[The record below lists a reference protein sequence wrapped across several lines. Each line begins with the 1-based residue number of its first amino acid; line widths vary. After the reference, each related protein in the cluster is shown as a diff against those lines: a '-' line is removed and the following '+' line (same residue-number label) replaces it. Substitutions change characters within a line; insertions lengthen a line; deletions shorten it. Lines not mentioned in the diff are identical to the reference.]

1 MSAPTADALPRPG
14 VARFGHELVLM
25 AGLLA
30 LLFWALA
37 LVSYVRVD
45 PAWSTSGAL
54 DGEGLHNWMGRL
66 GAWWADV
73 SYLAFG
79 GSVWWLMLAA
89 VRTWL
94 LSARRWLHATD
105 MELPRLGQRLHLWFS
120 LALLLGGSCVLEWV
134 WLLRWQAYLPDHA
147 GGVLGYLL
155 GIPALRWLGVTGTT
169 LLCIGAWLMGLS
181 GVLQFSWAS
190 LAERLGAVVLA
201 LIDLGRRRREK
212 AMDRAQGRRAARERE
227 QVLARE
233 RAAGSAVTAA
243 AHDPLHIVTATTEP
257 GDASPAAADP
267 SALQGGAQAAAAGLP
282 PAGDVLGGPATSAS
296 PSPASAVPPPG
307 GIASVSALPG
317 LDLLDAPAPPIDTA
331 PDTATLEMTS
341 RLIEKKLRDFGV
353 EVHISQASPG
363 PVITRYEF
371 EPAPGVKGAQIVA
384 LGKDLARALS
394 LAAVRVLETVPGKSC
409 MALELPNVRR
419 QPIALSEVLC
429 SPVYRD
435 AASALTLALGKDV
448 QGQPVV
454 ADLLRMPHVLVAGTT
469 GSGKSVGINAMILSL
484 LYRNPP
490 SQLRLLLVDPKM
502 LELSVYE
509 GIAHLLC
516 PVVTDMRLAAN
527 ALAWCVRVMESRYQ
541 AMALAGVRNLAA
553 YNAYCL
559 ARQQGGAAPT
569 GEDAAPGAAAG
580 GQAPLH
586 GPLPHIVIV
595 IDELADLMMV
605 AGKQVEGHIARLA
618 QKARAAGIHLIL
630 ATQRPSANVVTGLIK
645 ANIPTRMAFAV
656 SSKTDSR
663 IVLDQAGA
671 QDLLGQGDMLY
682 LPAGSTQPV
691 RVHGAF
697 VSDAEVQRVV
707 AYLHKQEGPDYVSGV
722 LDDPADAHDGSIG

>member
-1 MSAPTADALPRPG
+1 
-14 VARFGHELVLM
+14 M

-37 LVSYVRVD
+37 LLSYARVD

-54 DGEGLHNWMGRL
+54 DGQGLHNWMGRL

-79 GSVWWLMLAA
+79 GSVWWLMLVA

-105 MELPRLGQRLHLWFS
+105 MELPRLGQRLRLWFA
-120 LALLLGGSCVLEWV
+120 LALLLCGSCVLEWV

-155 GIPALRWLGVTGTT
+155 GTPALRWLGVTGTT

-190 LAERLGAVVLA
+190 LAERLGAGVLA
-201 LIDLGRRRREK
+201 LIDLGCRRREK

-233 RAAGSAVTAA
+233 RAAGSAATAA
-243 AHDPLHIVTATTEP
+243 AHDPLRIVTA
-257 GDASPAAADP
+257 PAAGPGQVPPPAAD
-267 SALQGGAQAAAAGLP
+267 AL
-282 PAGDVLGGPATSAS
+282 PAGDDGPNGLA
-296 PSPASAVPPPG
+296 ASAASAATAAASALPPSPPG
-307 GIASVSALPG
+307 GMASASALPG
-317 LDLLDAPAPPIDTA
+317 LDLLDAPAPAADTA
-331 PDTATLEMTS
+331 PDAATLEMTS

-353 EVHISQASPG
+353 EVRITQASPG

-371 EPAPGVKGAQIVA
+371 EPAPGVKGAQITA

-394 LAAVRVLETVPGKSC
+394 LAAVRVLETVPGRSC

-419 QPIALSEVLC
+419 QSIALAEVIA
-429 SPVYRD
+429 SPIYRD

-484 LYRNPP
+484 LYRNRP

-502 LELSVYE
+502 LELSAYE

-541 AMALAGVRNLAA
+541 AMALAGVRNLDA
-553 YNAYCL
+553 YNAYYL
-559 ARQQGGAAPT
+559 ARQQGMAAAPT
-569 GEDAAPGAAAG
+569 GQDGAPAGMAAG
-580 GQAPLH
+580 QVPLH
-586 GPLPHIVIV
+586 GPLPYIVIV

-645 ANIPTRMAFAV
+645 ANIPTRIAFAV

-697 VSDAEVQRVV
+697 VSDAQVLRVV
-707 AYLHKQEGPDYVSGV
+707 SHLHKQDGPNYVSGV
-722 LDDPADAHDGSIG
+722 LDDPADAPDESVTKL